1 MMPGGIHTAM
11 SSTKRESRNG
21 SRILNGSARS
31 VKSMTK
37 TIARIAN
44 R

>member
-1 MMPGGIHTAM
+1 MIPGGIHTAI
-11 SSTKRESRNG
+11 SSTKRESRSG
-21 SRILNGSARS
+21 SKILNGSARS

-37 TIARIAN
+37 TMTRIAS

>member
-11 SSTKRESRNG
+11 SETKRESRSG
-21 SRILNGSARS
+21 SRILNGRARN

-37 TIARIAN
+37 VIARSAS